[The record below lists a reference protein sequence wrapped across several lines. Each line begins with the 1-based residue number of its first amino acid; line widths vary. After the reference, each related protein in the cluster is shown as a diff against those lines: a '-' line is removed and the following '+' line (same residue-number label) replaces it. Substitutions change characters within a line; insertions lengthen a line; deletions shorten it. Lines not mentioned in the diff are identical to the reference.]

1 MQRKRKSKG
10 ERRELSAAKTGAL
23 VRLLL
28 AWFRQSA
35 RSLPWRRT
43 RDPYAIW
50 ISEIMLQQ
58 TQVKTVIPYWRRW
71 MRELPT
77 VQSLAGARREK
88 VLKLWEGLGYYTRAN
103 NLQRAARMIVDRH
116 GGRFP
121 EKYDDLVAL
130 PGIGRYTAGAVLSIA
145 FNQPAPV
152 LDGNVIRVLTRLFG
166 IAENPREKKTGAT
179 LWGLAET
186 LVRQA
191 ATLSPS
197 QEPSP
202 HPTLSPSDGERVAG
216 GRVRGWF
223 LVPTRAQ
230 KRKEAFHEPAI
241 GARTAMSARIKSEAL
256 ADKAVRAP
264 VRRWFMVPMRD
275 SEIVEAAHEPGGA
288 KPCRT
293 VEPTCSHLNQALMEL
308 GATICT
314 PRQPECSLCPVRKHC
329 IAFHENRVAELPNL
343 NRQAALTE
351 RRFVAFVAES
361 RGRFPVRRRPAGVV
375 NAHLWEFPN
384 VEVSLDHRNIRQL
397 AERLFGA
404 RPRSL
409 KPLLRVRHSITRYR
423 ITLEVFRADFSD
435 GLSRTIQAGRWCSLN
450 QLRSRAFPSAH
461 GKILKNLAAEAER
474 TSSDKPRPPTGQPH
488 GLRPARLP
496 VSPVDSAIA
505 IGKERPRRCGRI
517 VPR

>member
-1 MQRKRKSKG
+1 
-10 ERRELSAAKTGAL
+10 
-23 VRLLL
+23 
-28 AWFRQSA
+28 
-35 RSLPWRRT
+35 
-43 RDPYAIW
+43 
-50 ISEIMLQQ
+50 
-58 TQVKTVIPYWRRW
+58 
-71 MRELPT
+71 
-77 VQSLAGARREK
+77 GARREK

-256 ADKAVRAP
+256 ADKAVRPP

-275 SEIVEAAHEPGGA
+275 SDIVEATHRTNQSTTPPHARNVSGFHRMASA
-288 KPCRT
+288 KSKL
-293 VEPTCSHLNQALMEL
+293 EQAW
-308 GATICT
+308 
-314 PRQPECSLCPVRKHC
+314 RQRVLPQKGHGIPV
-329 IAFHENRVAELPNL
+329 NL
-343 NRQAALTE
+343 FRPQNG
-351 RRFVAFVAES
+351 V
-361 RGRFPVRRRPAGVV
+361 GRFHCTA
-375 NAHLWEFPN
+375 
-384 VEVSLDHRNIRQL
+384 
-397 AERLFGA
+397 
-404 RPRSL
+404 
-409 KPLLRVRHSITRYR
+409 TRA
-423 ITLEVFRADFSD
+423 T
-435 GLSRTIQAGRWCSLN
+435 
-450 QLRSRAFPSAH
+450 
-461 GKILKNLAAEAER
+461 
-474 TSSDKPRPPTGQPH
+474 TSSSNSPTK
-488 GLRPARLP
+488 ARTGAEMPDL
-496 VSPVDSAIA
+496 S
-505 IGKERPRRCGRI
+505 
-517 VPR
+517 